1 MLRKSVQ
8 FPPFFQFNN
17 ALFVYTFGMDTNQT
31 RDHIDI
37 LAIGDVVND
46 AFIRIKDA
54 SVHCK
59 IDNTACE
66 LCMSF
71 GDKVPVESVEE
82 IFAVGNSANA
92 AVSASRLGLQSA
104 LIAAVGND
112 GNGKKCLEALAKN
125 GVETGYVA
133 ISKEY
138 PTNYHYVLWYDVDRT
153 ILVNHQPFT
162 YSIPELHTQPKWIY
176 LSSLGESAKDFH
188 TEILDYL
195 HLHPE
200 IKLAFQPGTFQMKL
214 GIDGLRGIYER
225 ADVLCLNKEEAER
238 ILKLP
243 TTDPKIL
250 MQDLA
255 ALGPKTVIITDGFNG
270 AYAYHHNDMYFM
282 PVYPHTPFE
291 RTGAGDSFA
300 STVVSALA
308 LGKSIEEAMLWAPIN
323 AMSVVQYVGAQRG
336 LLNQTQLLAYLT
348 KAPADYVLKK
358 I

>member
-1 MLRKSVQ
+1 
-8 FPPFFQFNN
+8 
-17 ALFVYTFGMDTNQT
+17 MDNEPQL
-31 RDHIDI
+31 DI

-46 AFIRIKDA
+46 AFIKLQDA

-59 IDNTACE
+59 IDDTACE

-71 GDKVPVESVEE
+71 GDKVPYQSVEE

-92 AVSASRLGLQSA
+92 AVSAARLGLQSA

-112 GNGKKCLEALAKN
+112 SNGKKCLEVLAKN
-125 GVETGYVA
+125 GVETGYIA

-153 ILVNHQPFT
+153 ILVNHAPFT
-162 YSIPELHTQPKWIY
+162 YKIPELKQQPKWVY

-188 TEILDYL
+188 TDILDYL
-195 HLHPE
+195 HLHPS

-214 GIDGLRGIYER
+214 GIEGLRGLYER
-225 ADVLCLNKEEAER
+225 ADILVLNKEEAER

-243 TTDPKIL
+243 PTDIKIL
-250 MQDLA
+250 LTDLA
-255 ALGPKTVIITDGFNG
+255 ALGPKIVLITDGIDG
-270 AYAYHHNDMYFM
+270 AYAYHHGDMYFM
-282 PVYPHTPFE
+282 PVYPHVPFE

-300 STVVSALA
+300 STIVSALA
-308 LGKSIEEAMLWAPIN
+308 LGKSIEEALMWAPIN

-336 LLNQTQLLAYLT
+336 LLNQTQLLAFLT
-348 KAPADYVLKK
+348 KAPADYMPKK